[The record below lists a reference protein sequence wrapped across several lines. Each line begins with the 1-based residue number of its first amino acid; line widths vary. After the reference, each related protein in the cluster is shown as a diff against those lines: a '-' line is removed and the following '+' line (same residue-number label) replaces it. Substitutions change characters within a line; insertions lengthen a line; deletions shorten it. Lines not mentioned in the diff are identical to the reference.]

1 MPYKEAFIGLGS
13 NLGDP
18 VKQLCFAVDGL
29 DNLRDTE
36 LTNVSGF
43 YKNPPLGRMIQPD
56 YVNAVVRVETGL
68 DAEELFSNMEDIEV
82 ALGRPNRRKRWDSRI
97 IDLDLL
103 LYGREVIDSDKLKV
117 PHPGISSRA
126 FVLLPLLEVAPVLEV
141 PGLGQVKDL
150 VRDADVSSLVT
161 LEVGWARRK
170 WMANFEKRMD

>member
-1 MPYKEAFIGLGS
+1 MGFQ
-13 NLGDP
+13 N
-18 VKQLCFAVDGL
+18 
-29 DNLRDTE
+29 NRLR
-36 LTNVSGF
+36 F
-43 YKNPPLGRMIQPD
+43 
-56 YVNAVVRVETGL
+56 
-68 DAEELFSNMEDIEV
+68 
-82 ALGRPNRRKRWDSRI
+82 
-97 IDLDLL
+97 
-103 LYGREVIDSDKLKV
+103 IDSDKLKV